1 MELMSFST
9 EPERRAKQSNKPWIS
24 VISIRNDQLA
34 AENNLR
40 HGMTHPSHLWVE
52 ALHQKAEGTREHS
65 AGLKSDPSGSSEAAD
80 CS

>member
-1 MELMSFST
+1 MSFFT
-9 EPERRAKQSNKPWIS
+9 EPECWAKQSNKPWIS

-52 ALHQKAEGTREHS
+52 ALHQKAEGTCKHS
-65 AGLKSDPSGSSEAAD
+65 VGLKSDPLRSPEAAD
-80 CS
+80 TS